1 MDGWIILN
9 IAKRTTSTTCDADA
23 SRTEKVEKD
32 VLVSD
37 HLLVATVSESRVDS
51 HGSDGMNDAAILR
64 SNITLHANGLRHGS
78 ETEQGGQY
86 DGELHGLL

>member
-23 SRTEKVEKD
+23 SRN
-32 VLVSD
+32 
-37 HLLVATVSESRVDS
+37 
-51 HGSDGMNDAAILR
+51 GSDGMNDAAILR